1 MRVLII
7 GCGRVGG
14 LLAGRLSD
22 FGHDVSV
29 VDANSRA
36 FRRLPEKFPGRV
48 VLGTGIDEDVLRTA
62 GVEQAD
68 VYVAVTEDDNTN
80 IMSAQIARSVF
91 GIDRVIL
98 RIYDQ
103 ARAAVYRQLGLTVI
117 CPTTTVAG
125 MIEDEV
131 LRSSSTT
138 TRIP

>member
-1 MRVLII
+1 MRVLIV

-14 LLAGRLSD
+14 LLAGRLVE
-22 FGHDVSV
+22 GGIDVSI
-29 VDANSRA
+29 VDANSRS

-62 GVEQAD
+62 GIEQAH
-68 VYVAVTEDDNTN
+68 VFVAVTQDDNTN
-80 IMSAQIARSVF
+80 IMSAQIAREVF

-125 MIEDEV
+125 MIEEEV
-131 LRSSSTT
+131 LRSTTAALRSS
-138 TRIP
+138 

>member
-22 FGHDVSV
+22 YGHDVSV
-29 VDANSRA
+29 VDVNSRA

-48 VLGTGIDEDVLRTA
+48 VLGTGIDEDILRTA
-62 GVEQAD
+62 GIAQAN
-68 VYVAVTEDDNTN
+68 VFVAVTQDDNTN
-80 IMSAQIARSVF
+80 IMSAQIARNVF
-91 GIDRVIL
+91 DVQRVIL

-103 ARAAVYRQLGLTVI
+103 ARAAVYRELGLTVI

-131 LRSSSTT
+131 LRSDSAMA
-138 TRIP
+138 RVP

>member
-1 MRVLII
+1 MRVLIV

-22 FGHDVSV
+22 NGHDVSV
-29 VDANSRA
+29 VDANSRS

-48 VLGTGIDEDVLRTA
+48 VLGTGIDEDILRTA
-62 GVEQAD
+62 GIEQAN
-68 VYVAVTEDDNTN
+68 VFVAVTQDDNTN

-91 GIDRVIL
+91 GIERVIL

-103 ARAAVYRQLGLTVI
+103 ARAAVYRDLGLTVI

-131 LRSSSTT
+131 LRSSSAAV
-138 TRIP
+138 RSS

>member
-1 MRVLII
+1 MRILIV

-14 LLAGRLSD
+14 LLAGRLVEN
-22 FGHDVSV
+22 GNDVSI
-29 VDANSRA
+29 VDANSRS

-62 GVEQAD
+62 GIEQAN
-68 VYVAVTEDDNTN
+68 VFVAVTQDDNTN
-80 IMSAQIARSVF
+80 IMSAQIARNVF

-125 MIEDEV
+125 MIEEEV
-131 LRSSSTT
+131 LRSTTAALRSS
-138 TRIP
+138 

>member
-1 MRVLII
+1 MRVLIV

-14 LLAGRLSD
+14 LLAGRLVEN
-22 FGHDVSV
+22 GNDVSI
-29 VDANSRA
+29 VDANSRS

-62 GVEQAD
+62 GIEQAH
-68 VYVAVTEDDNTN
+68 VFVAVTQDDNTN
-80 IMSAQIARSVF
+80 IMSAQIAREVF

-125 MIEDEV
+125 MIEEEV
-131 LRSSSTT
+131 LRSTPAALRSS
-138 TRIP
+138 

>member
-1 MRVLII
+1 MRVLIV
-7 GCGRVGG
+7 GCGRVGS
-14 LLAGRLSD
+14 LLAGRLVENGS
-22 FGHDVSV
+22 DVSI
-29 VDANSRA
+29 VDANSRS

-62 GVEQAD
+62 GIEQAH
-68 VYVAVTEDDNTN
+68 VFVAVTQDDNTN
-80 IMSAQIARSVF
+80 IMSAQIAREVF

-125 MIEDEV
+125 MIEEEV
-131 LRSSSTT
+131 LRSTTAALRSS
-138 TRIP
+138 